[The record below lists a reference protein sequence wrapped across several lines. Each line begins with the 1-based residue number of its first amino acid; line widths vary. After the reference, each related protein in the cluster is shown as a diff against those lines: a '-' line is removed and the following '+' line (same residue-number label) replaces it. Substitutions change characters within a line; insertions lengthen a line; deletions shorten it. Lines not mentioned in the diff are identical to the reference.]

1 MIQSWIIG
9 KSLFHLRKLNV
20 TWQLLSKIKNPILLY
35 SNSTIQWL
43 ISFLLSKFQ
52 NFFLKRGGKK
62 KENKIYI
69 PIFPSSPIKSS
80 LNNVSRHLASK
91 FHERPT
97 CARLDTRAR
106 DKCRHGKSTDESL
119 SKIGRLNGGGVW
131 RVFAVEED
139 RCVKVKQ
146 RAHVWPSGGSDSA
159 TPEGIYIG
167 LYTIFRGVIAGYVV
181 TAGPP
186 SAY

>member
-1 MIQSWIIG
+1 MT
-9 KSLFHLRKLNV
+9 N
-20 TWQLLSKIKNPILLY
+20 LLSTFKIPKLL
-35 SNSTIQWL
+35 
-43 ISFLLSKFQ
+43 FK
-52 NFFLKRGGKK
+52 KRGGEK

-119 SKIGRLNGGGVW
+119 SKIGRLNGRGVW